1 MIDFI
6 VGILYITAIGGDLT
20 LHITYQFRIKDSSI
34 SWLNKAAKSVNYVWN
49 YCNETS
55 FDAIRN
61 NGKFFSGYDFQKLTS
76 GCAKELGLNSATVQL
91 VGHEYATKRKQFK
104 KIKLKWRSRKSLGW
118 IPLRHDGFQI
128 VNDTVKYAGN
138 KARFWY
144 SREIE
149 GKIKCGSFSQDARGR
164 WYLNI
169 TCKIE
174 NNLEPAKENAIG
186 IDLGLKDLATTSDG
200 QKFKANRYYRKHER
214 LLGLAQKDGKK
225 KRVKS
230 LHAKITNSRKDTNH
244 KISHELTRDNN
255 VIVVGN
261 VSSSKLVKTNM
272 AKSVLDAGWSQ
283 LKNFLGYKA
292 IRRQGKVIEVSEY
305 LTSQVCSTCNTIT
318 DSSPKGMKDLG
329 IRTWVC
335 TCGSVNDR
343 DINAAK
349 NILNK
354 FRIGHDSLALK

>member
-1 MIDFI
+1 MVI
-6 VGILYITAIGGDLT
+6 IT
-20 LHITYQFRIKDSSI
+20 TYQFRLKDSSI

-55 FDAIRN
+55 FSAIRN
-61 NGKFFSGYDFQKLTS
+61 NSKWLSDFDLNKLVAGTT
-76 GCAKELGLNSATVQL
+76 KELGLNSTTLQDITK
-91 VGHEYATKRKQFK
+91 EYTTRRKQSK
-104 KIKLKWRSRKSLGW
+104 KRKLKWRSKKSLGW
-118 IPLRHDGFQI
+118 IPFKALGVKI
-128 VNDTVKYAGN
+128 VGDLIRYAGN
-138 KARFWY
+138 TVRFWK

-164 WYLNI
+164 WYINI
-169 TCKIE
+169 TCEIE
-174 NNLEPAKENAIG
+174 NNLEPAKENSIG

-200 QKFKANRYYRKHER
+200 QKFKANRYYRKYER
-214 LLGLAQKDGKK
+214 LLSLAQKDGKK

-283 LKNFLGYKA
+283 LKNFLEYKA

-305 LTSQVCSTCNTIT
+305 LTTQTCSSCGIVPN
-318 DSSPKGMKDLG
+318 SAPKGVKGLG

-343 DINAAK
+343 DVNAAK
-349 NILNK
+349 NILHKYTERVPN
-354 FRIGHDSLALK
+354 RA